1 MAILSKEKALAF
13 CLARMVSF
21 VSQTVFLANRSSV
34 NIESLGN
41 QYRQVLF
48 VRIAVCDD
56 EERYRIDLK
65 TLLDKLLIN
74 VDYDIDTFDDG
85 NILIKEFA
93 SSPYDLVFLDIE
105 MPAVDGITL
114 AKRLRSVSE
123 NVYIVFLTSH
133 IEYALEG
140 YEVNALRYLTKP
152 VDINKLKEVIRYVQ
166 EKQGGDRQIII
177 REEGEEILID
187 IGDVIYMEAMNQN
200 VRIVTSKG
208 EHVIRYNIG
217 DFEEKL
223 KNDGFFRIHR
233 GYLISLSKVKKLV
246 KNDVLMEDGTT
257 LPVSRSNT
265 KALKEALYSYVE
277 GSAF

>member
-1 MAILSKEKALAF
+1 M
-13 CLARMVSF
+13 
-21 VSQTVFLANRSSV
+21 
-34 NIESLGN
+34 
-41 QYRQVLF
+41 LF

-65 TLLDKLLIN
+65 THLDKLLIN
-74 VDYDIDTFDDG
+74 DDYDIDTFDDG
-85 NILIKEFA
+85 NMLIKEFV

-105 MPAVDGITL
+105 MPVVDGITL
-114 AKRLRSVSE
+114 AKKLRSVSE
-123 NVYIVFLTSH
+123 NVFIVFLTGH

-177 REEGEEILID
+177 REEGEEILINID
-187 IGDVIYMEAMNQN
+187 DVIYMEAMNQN

-246 KNDVLMEDGTT
+246 KNDILMEGGTT